1 MYYLIRYFLYPCML
15 YYVTGED
22 LTTWDKF
29 NQKIAHD
36 AVEVEAMLDENK
48 DEKISETEF
57 KEELEKLE
65 AVIGLGGLY

>member
-1 MYYLIRYFLYPCML
+1 ML

-22 LTTWDKF
+22 LTTWDEF

-65 AVIGLGGLY
+65 AVVGLGGLY